1 MVKVSAK
8 SNNILGIKGPKR
20 SQFMDTESI
29 QETLKI
35 FDFTTAYAMLMRL
48 TTDMYLNKFFPLAKS
63 WGLSHKMYESV
74 NKKSLSDPKNQVLGP
89 I

>member
-1 MVKVSAK
+1 
-8 SNNILGIKGPKR
+8 
-20 SQFMDTESI
+20 MDTESI

-48 TTDMYLNKFFPLAKS
+48 ITDMYLNKFFPLAKS

>member
-1 MVKVSAK
+1 
-8 SNNILGIKGPKR
+8 
-20 SQFMDTESI
+20 MDTESI

-63 WGLSHKMYESV
+63 WSLSHKMYESV